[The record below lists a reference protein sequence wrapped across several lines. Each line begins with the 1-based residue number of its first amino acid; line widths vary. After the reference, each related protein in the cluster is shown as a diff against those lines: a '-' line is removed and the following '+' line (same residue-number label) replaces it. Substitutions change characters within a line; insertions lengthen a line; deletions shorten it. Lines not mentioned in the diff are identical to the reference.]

1 MCCRKDKLTVK
12 PENLAST
19 TAKDQDSKSSLKT
32 DTKVAPESKP
42 DTVSKISQISKTS
55 PGPKARLDYKLS
67 TEIKGETDS
76 KVKLEAKCNN
86 DLLSDSKVNNYP
98 GSGTG
103 GAKVVQDWTGSR

>member
-42 DTVSKISQISKTS
+42 ESKISQISKTS